1 VVKSFDF
8 NAEVENLG

>member
-1 VVKSFDF
+1 VKSFDF